1 MNIILRRIF
10 YLWSISISMTQP
22 DSDDGRTDPN
32 FLFVSFSP
40 FLTFFGSLRSG
51 WVVVVTPSLSE
62 SSANPHFL
70 LVQTERRQL

>member
-1 MNIILRRIF
+1 M
-10 YLWSISISMTQP
+10 SQP

-51 WVVVVTPSLSE
+51 WVVVVTPLLSLPQTR
-62 SSANPHFL
+62 SSRTIRASTA
-70 LVQTERRQL
+70 VRI